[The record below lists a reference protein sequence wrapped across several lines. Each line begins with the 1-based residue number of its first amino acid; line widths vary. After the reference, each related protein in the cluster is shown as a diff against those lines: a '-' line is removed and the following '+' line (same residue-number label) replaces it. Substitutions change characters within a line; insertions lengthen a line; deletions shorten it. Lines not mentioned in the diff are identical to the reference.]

1 MDHRAR
7 FPAVTALPFH
17 TGRERFRLLL
27 RRRPTLCRPGGVA
40 CPSPGTV
47 VSYGAPD
54 CCKALVAVTRL
65 ALAQLGRL
73 TEVDAAFDSVAD
85 RNVVSGTCGTI
96 CRDTPEKEESRED
109 CPTRSHQVRSGHGTT
124 AHGTWHRRAPG
135 GKGPGCSAPALRSAG
150 TKDLLPAENA
160 GLVRSVHE
168 FMGRTPNDDRSD
180 TMNPNNDAYRADQE
194 NRFGSGYDS
203 SDDAD
208 SDSAQRPPSGEPERH
223 PMDDLADPN
232 LGPPSRYR
240 IDFDSLRWS
249 FEEVLAT
256 PESEERDRK
265 AAIAEALRMSERIL
279 NVAAEAANRQ
289 CVNGH
294 VLTGPGWCELV
305 LGDGRSLRV
314 EEVSEHGHLAIIG
327 GSTAR
332 FGFAR
337 RAWRAVTERRSG
349 YYNKPTRYEQEF
361 GSPHPLHQVTLLSHI
376 VEAVKKGAM
385 QDGLAKYRDAI
396 RQVKDQLEHDR
407 YNSSSHLCPARNAQ
421 ERIGVI
427 KSKLPPGV
435 VNDSWEDT
443 WSPDEKTSES
453 GRSA

>member
-1 MDHRAR
+1 
-7 FPAVTALPFH
+7 
-17 TGRERFRLLL
+17 
-27 RRRPTLCRPGGVA
+27 
-40 CPSPGTV
+40 
-47 VSYGAPD
+47 
-54 CCKALVAVTRL
+54 
-65 ALAQLGRL
+65 
-73 TEVDAAFDSVAD
+73 
-85 RNVVSGTCGTI
+85 
-96 CRDTPEKEESRED
+96 
-109 CPTRSHQVRSGHGTT
+109 
-124 AHGTWHRRAPG
+124 
-135 GKGPGCSAPALRSAG
+135 
-150 TKDLLPAENA
+150 
-160 GLVRSVHE
+160 
-168 FMGRTPNDDRSD
+168 MGRTPNDDRSD

-223 PMDDLADPN
+223 PMDELADPN

-289 CVNGH
+289 GGMGH
-294 VLTGPGWCELV
+294 VLVGDGWCELV

-337 RAWRAVTERRSG
+337 RAWRAITERRSG
-349 YYNKPTRYEQEF
+349 YHNEPTKYDLRIGLGEP
-361 GSPHPLHQVTLLSHI
+361 SAPLPFSHI
-376 VEAVKKGAM
+376 VELVKGGKF
-385 QDGLAKYRDAI
+385 QDGLAKYRETI
-396 RQVKDQLEHDR
+396 RQAKHHFERDR
-407 YNSSSHLCPARNAQ
+407 HNLSSHLYPVRNAQ
-421 ERIGVI
+421 ERIVEI
-427 KSKLPPGV
+427 KSKLPAGV

-443 WSPDEKTSES
+443 WWPDEKTGES
-453 GRSA
+453 GCSA